1 MIFDESNVMIE
12 KDSIFSQ
19 ARLEGHTSV
28 SQMQTWHIYYDSLS
42 AEDTTHHNA
51 IQTSMQ
57 LPATATISSV
67 P

>member
-28 SQMQTWHIYYDSLS
+28 SQMQTWHIYYDS
-42 AEDTTHHNA
+42 HHEPNGF
-51 IQTSMQ
+51 MCM
-57 LPATATISSV
+57 
-67 P
+67 